1 MNIERLFADFQLA
14 EMEHN
19 AQQTEV
25 SLEKYETAKFAYERA
40 VEKLKE
46 PAPKKQT
53 EKPAPSNTKTEIP
66 KTEAPANTKTAA
78 PANSTPK
85 TEAPVVTPPA
95 PATEEKESQEAKSE
109 TEEEK
114 KTE

>member
-1 MNIERLFADFQLA
+1 MNMERLFADFQLA

-19 AQQTEV
+19 AQKTEV

-40 VEKLKE
+40 VEKSKE

-53 EKPAPSNTKTEIP
+53 EKP
-66 KTEAPANTKTAA
+66 APANTKTAA

-95 PATEEKESQEAKSE
+95 QATEEKESQEAKCE

>member
-1 MNIERLFADFQLA
+1 MERLFADFQLA

-19 AQQTEV
+19 AQKTEV

-40 VEKLKE
+40 IEKSKE
-46 PAPKKQT
+46 LAPKKQT
-53 EKPAPSNTKTEIP
+53 EKP
-66 KTEAPANTKTAA
+66 APANTKTAA
-78 PANSTPK
+78 PANSTSK

-95 PATEEKESQEAKSE
+95 PATEE
-109 TEEEK
+109 EK